1 MKRSS
6 SMPELDLLATL
17 FGDEQIANVFSDQV
31 FIQHMLEVEV
41 ALTKVQGRLGIIPS
55 EAAQTIASTALN
67 LDVDMARLRED
78 TIKDGVPVAG
88 LVRQV
93 RKFVGEPSS
102 IYIHWGATTQDIV
115 DTARLLQIRQ
125 ALAILDELLKVLI
138 GNLAELANQH
148 RSTLMAA
155 RTHSQ
160 QALPMPFGLKVASW
174 LAPLL
179 RHQQRLQEI
188 TQRLFVIQFG
198 GAAGTLASLGDAG
211 IKVQDDLA
219 AELGLGVPLMS
230 WHTQRD
236 CIVELS
242 GWLSLVSGSLAKM
255 AQDVILMAQ
264 TEVGEIA
271 ESNDQGRGGSSSM
284 PQKSNPVI
292 SEMIIAAART
302 NAALL
307 SAMHQALIQE
317 HERGTHGW
325 QMEWIS
331 LPQMFTLTASALKKA
346 VFLNRNLA
354 INSGQMRANVNA
366 SNGLMM
372 AEALQLALAPILGQE
387 AAKTLV
393 TESCQTTLR
402 EHRHLADVIRATLK
416 QNRIDAALDW
426 EQFKDETRY
435 FGSSDVFINRVLEQA
450 RKV

>member
-1 MKRSS
+1 MKQSS
-6 SMPELDLLATL
+6 SMPEPDLLAAL
-17 FGDEQIANVFSDQV
+17 FGDEQIADVFSDQV
-31 FIQHMLEVEV
+31 LIQRMLEVEA
-41 ALTKVQGRLGIIPS
+41 ALAKVQGGLGIIPA
-55 EAAQTIASTALN
+55 EAAQTIASTVPNLN
-67 LDVDMARLRED
+67 VDMDRLRED

-93 RKFVGEPSS
+93 RKYVGSS
-102 IYIHWGATTQDIV
+102 SAIYVHWGATTQDIV

-125 ALAILDELLKVLI
+125 VLASLVELLKVLI
-138 GNLAELANQH
+138 GNLASLANQH
-148 RSTLMAA
+148 RATLMAA

-211 IKVQDDLA
+211 IKVQEGLA
-219 AELGLGVPLMS
+219 AELGLGVPLMP
-230 WHTQRD
+230 WHAQRD
-236 CIVELS
+236 CIAELS
-242 GWLSLVSGSLAKM
+242 GWLSLVSGNLAKM

-271 ESNDQGRGGSSSM
+271 ESGDHGRGGSSSM

-292 SEMIIAAART
+292 SEMIIVAART

-331 LPQMFTLTASALKKA
+331 LPQMFTLTASSLKRA
-346 VFLNRNLA
+346 IFLSQNLA
-354 INSGQMRANVNA
+354 INSGRMRANVNA

-372 AEALQLALAPILGQE
+372 AEALHLALAPILGQDE
-387 AAKTLV
+387 AKTLV
-393 TESCQTTLR
+393 TKACQTTLTK
-402 EHRHLADVIRATLK
+402 HQHLADVIRDSLK
-416 QNRIDAALDW
+416 QHRIDVALDW
-426 EQFKDETRY
+426 GQFQDETRY
-435 FGSSDVFINRVLEQA
+435 FGSSDAFINRVLEQA